1 MIHLK
6 RLSVSGYDSAVYD
19 LVKTG
24 GRQRPKQKL
33 QIKPVTT
40 RRGEPCDQFVLLLL
54 LLSLTVWFS
63 PGLHSIRLI
72 FIILRT

>member
-6 RLSVSGYDSAVYD
+6 RLSVSGYDPAVYD

-24 GRQRPKQKL
+24 GSQRPKQKL

-40 RRGEPCDQFVLLLL
+40 RRGEPCDQFFLL
-54 LLSLTVWFS
+54 LLSMTIRFS
-63 PGLHSIRLI
+63 LGLHSIRSI